1 MLTLYKVT
9 CGRVV
14 HTIHARSACDAIARV
29 LDLCG
34 PMARISAR
42 AAR

>member
-1 MLTLYKVT
+1 MVKLYEVT

-14 HTIHARSACDAIARV
+14 HTIHATGACDAIVRV

>member
-1 MLTLYKVT
+1 MLTLYTVI

-14 HTIHARSACDAIARV
+14 HTIHATGACDAIAQV
-29 LDLCG
+29 LYLCG

>member
-1 MLTLYKVT
+1 MSLYRVT

-14 HTIHARSACDAIARV
+14 HTIHATGACDAIARV
-29 LDLCG
+29 LELCG